1 MPRTLV
7 GCDLAR
13 GWIDLHHLPSGVSE
27 RIANSP
33 DAVDAT
39 VAAPPPDALV
49 VFEATSG
56 CDGLLIAALAARGLA
71 FSRVNP
77 RQAREFARALGV
89 LAKTDRVDARVL
101 AEMGAR
107 LPLPRTAPSWPVRAK
122 LACLLRR
129 RRQLVEMRKA
139 ERMRRHDAGRA
150 EIGRMIRILGRRID
164 ALDALDAL
172 EAEIAAAIEGDPHTA
187 ARARLLRAVPGVGPT
202 VLAVLLGELPELG
215 RLCRRRIAS
224 PAGLAPHAR
233 ESGTWRG
240 TRRIRGG
247 RRRVREGLYIAAL
260 SASRS
265 VPAPKPLR
273 DRMRAAGKAPKT
285 ALIAVARQL
294 LVMLNAIIRTGQPI
308 RLRTQLPPSVAPALE
323 GRAQ

>member
-1 MPRTLV
+1 M
-7 GCDLAR
+7 
-13 GWIDLHHLPSGVSE
+13 
-27 RIANSP
+27 
-33 DAVDAT
+33 
-39 VAAPPPDALV
+39 
-49 VFEATSG
+49 
-56 CDGLLIAALAARGLA
+56 
-71 FSRVNP
+71 NP

-107 LPLPRTAPSWPVRAK
+107 LPLPRTAPSSPVRAR

-139 ERMRRHDAGRA
+139 ERMRRHDAGLAEIRA
-150 EIGRMIRILGRRID
+150 EIGRMIRILDRRID
-164 ALDALDAL
+164 ALD
-172 EAEIAAAIEGDPHTA
+172 AEIAAAIEGDPQTA

-215 RLCRRRIAS
+215 LLCRRRIAS
-224 PAGLAPHAR
+224 LAGLAPHARESGLAPHAR

-247 RRRVREGLYIAAL
+247 RRRVREALHIAAL

-265 VPAPKPLR
+265 VPAPKALR

-308 RLRTQLPPSVAPALE
+308 RL
-323 GRAQ
+323 